1 MNIARDVR
9 EGREYKAGQRPP
21 TAALSFPL
29 SCGEGASDM
38 PEPSSETSEESLAT
52 KEAEPSEAEP
62 KNPKQKTLKRRRRR
76 RRSRRRHADGFD
88 SFAAYF
94 PRVLKQV
101 HEGLSLSQEAVNV
114 MDSFVK
120 DIFEQIAN
128 EAARLV
134 RSSKRSTLSSR
145 EIQTSVR
152 LLLPGDMGKHAVSN
166 ASKAVIRYTTGK

>member
-1 MNIARDVR
+1 MH
-9 EGREYKAGQRPP
+9 
-21 TAALSFPL
+21 
-29 SCGEGASDM
+29 
-38 PEPSSETSEESLAT
+38 EPSSEMSEESLAS
-52 KEAEPSEAEP
+52 KEAESSEAEP
-62 KNPKQKTLKRRRRR
+62 KNPQQKTLKCH
-76 RRSRRRHADGFD
+76 RRRHSDDFD

-94 PRVLKQV
+94 PRVLKRI

-120 DIFEQIAN
+120 DIFERIAN

-152 LLLPGDMGKHAVSN
+152 LLLPGEVGKHAMSN

>member
-1 MNIARDVR
+1 MNIARDIR
-9 EGREYKAGQRPP
+9 EGREYKRGQRHS

-29 SCGEGASDM
+29 SCGGDGSDM
-38 PEPSSETSEESLAT
+38 SEPSSETSGESLAT
-52 KEAEPSEAEP
+52 KEAEPSKAEP
-62 KNPKQKTLKRRRRR
+62 KNPKQKTPKRHRGC
-76 RRSRRRHADGFD
+76 RSRRRSDGFD

-94 PRVLKQV
+94 PRVLKQA
-101 HEGLSLSQEAVNV
+101 HEGLSLSEEAVNV

-120 DIFEQIAN
+120 DMFERIAN

-134 RSSKRSTLSSR
+134 CSSKHSTLSSG

-152 LLLPGDMGKHAVSN
+152 LLLPGELGKHAMSK

>member
-1 MNIARDVR
+1 MH
-9 EGREYKAGQRPP
+9 
-21 TAALSFPL
+21 
-29 SCGEGASDM
+29 
-38 PEPSSETSEESLAT
+38 EPSSEMSEESLAT
-52 KEAEPSEAEP
+52 KEAESSEAEP
-62 KNPKQKTLKRRRRR
+62 KNPKQKTLKRH
-76 RRSRRRHADGFD
+76 RRRHSDGFD
-88 SFAAYF
+88 SFATYF
-94 PRVLKQV
+94 PRVLKRV

-120 DIFEQIAN
+120 DIFERIAN

-152 LLLPGDMGKHAVSN
+152 LLLPGEVGKHAVSN